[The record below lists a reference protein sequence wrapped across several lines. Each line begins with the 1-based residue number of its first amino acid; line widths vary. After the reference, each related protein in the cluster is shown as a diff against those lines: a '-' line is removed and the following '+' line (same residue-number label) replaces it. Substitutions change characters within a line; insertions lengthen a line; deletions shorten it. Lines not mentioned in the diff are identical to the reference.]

1 MFWVLLISRCTA
13 CFYELLVMQI
23 DLSTLILAWNWLHI
37 KRNVRKRVWRIVLIP
52 FMPPTLKI
60 LVKTRLLESQTEVGE
75 PTNYNTSSQALP
87 VFSLGLQ
94 QPSSHW
100 IISNRVVSSINIF
113 LSILSVWFSLD
124 HIALCSWLQLW
135 LCLGPHHEWNPT
147 LRQESRVGRLINS
160 HPIYLSFQ
168 QIICH
173 CVFTCTHVDDSL
185 KEKNLQQT
193 FISINILHLSYNGD
207 LKNLSSF
214 DFKIIHYI
222 HFESTRDP

>member
-1 MFWVLLISRCTA
+1 MHCMLLWIAGHTNRAFFS
-13 CFYELLVMQI
+13 YVSMK
-23 DLSTLILAWNWLHI
+23 LAAHYKKCKEESVKNWI
-37 KRNVRKRVWRIVLIP
+37 LIP

-60 LVKTRLLESQTEVGE
+60 PVNTRLLESQTEVGE
-75 PTNYNTSSQALP
+75 PTNYNTSFQALP
-87 VFSLGLQ
+87 VLSLGLQ

-124 HIALCSWLQLW
+124 HIALCSWLELW

-185 KEKNLQQT
+185 KEKKFT
-193 FISINILHLSYNGD
+193 ANI
-207 LKNLSSF
+207 
-214 DFKIIHYI
+214 YI
-222 HFESTRDP
+222 YQYSTSEL

>member
-13 CFYELLVMQI
+13 CFYELLVIQI
-23 DLSTLILAWNWLHI
+23 GLSTLILAWNWLHI

-113 LSILSVWFSLD
+113 FLY
-124 HIALCSWLQLW
+124 CQ
-135 LCLGPHHEWNPT
+135 
-147 LRQESRVGRLINS
+147 
-160 HPIYLSFQ
+160 
-168 QIICH
+168 
-173 CVFTCTHVDDSL
+173 
-185 KEKNLQQT
+185 
-193 FISINILHLSYNGD
+193 
-207 LKNLSSF
+207 F
-214 DFKIIHYI
+214 DFHWITLLCAPDYN
-222 HFESTRDP
+222 SDSVSDPIMSETQP

>member
-37 KRNVRKRVWRIVLIP
+37 KRNVRKRAWRIVLIP

-75 PTNYNTSSQALP
+75 PINYNTSSQALP
-87 VFSLGLQ
+87 VLSLGLQ

-100 IISNRVVSSINIF
+100 IISNRVV
-113 LSILSVWFSLD
+113 WFSLD

-135 LCLGPHHEWNPT
+135 LSRTPSWVKPNLNAWEQS
-147 LRQESRVGRLINS
+147 RQVDK
-160 HPIYLSFQ
+160 
-168 QIICH
+168 
-173 CVFTCTHVDDSL
+173 FTP
-185 KEKNLQQT
+185 
-193 FISINILHLSYNGD
+193 NI
-207 LKNLSSF
+207 
-214 DFKIIHYI
+214 
-222 HFESTRDP
+222 P